1 VRDWVRAASAVVAVG
16 WGANQFSPLLI
27 VYRDEDHLSPTLV
40 TAVFGA
46 YVVGLIPALMVGARL
61 SARLGR
67 RGVMRPVLVLSA
79 LATVILIFAGEST
92 WALAAGRLVA
102 GVASGAAFGPGTTWI
117 KELSEDGAG
126 ARRAAGALSAGLG
139 GGPLVA
145 GALAQWLPAPAVVP
159 YVAHLVVVAVAAVLA
174 WRAPET
180 GRVATGPIRLRKALR
195 HPEFLRRVVPSA
207 PLVFGAAT
215 TSFAVLPSV
224 LPVPGAP
231 IASSG
236 AIAGLTLG
244 SGLLVQPLARR
255 LERRRAGSVLTYG
268 LVLAALGFLL
278 AALSVAL
285 NAVILL
291 APTAIVLGAG
301 YGMLLVGG
309 LSRVEALA
317 TADELTG
324 VTAVFYCLAYLGF
337 AAPYLFTAVNSIVPA
352 ALVFVLAA
360 GVVAVLVAAT
370 SNRRVGYYE

>member
-1 VRDWVRAASAVVAVG
+1 MRDWARAASAVVAVG

-27 VYRDEDHLSPTLV
+27 VYRDQEHLSPTLV

-46 YVVGLIPALMVGARL
+46 YVLGLIPALMVGARL

-126 ARRAAGALSAGLG
+126 ARRAAGALSAGFG

-159 YVAHLVVVAVAAVLA
+159 YVAHLVVVAMAAVLA

-180 GRVATGPIRLRKALR
+180 GRMTTGPIRLRKALR

-337 AAPYLFTAVNSIVPA
+337 AAPYLFTAVNSVVPA

-360 GVVAVLVAAT
+360 GVVGVLVAAT

>member
-1 VRDWVRAASAVVAVG
+1 MRDWARAASAVVAVG

-27 VYRDEDHLSPTLV
+27 VYRDQEHLSPTLV

-126 ARRAAGALSAGLG
+126 ARRAAGALSAGFG

-159 YVAHLVVVAVAAVLA
+159 YVAHLVVVAMAAVLA

-180 GRVATGPIRLRKALR
+180 GRMTTGPIRLRKALR

-360 GVVAVLVAAT
+360 GVVGVLVAAT